1 MPKHLRAVAR
11 EHRFQIAKLKAHA
24 FNFFFAQLTGA
35 PPDCEATF
43 RGAVYKMG
51 GRAQVAR
58 EIRISMYCFERRR
71 SSAIAVLAD
80 QDVDGWV
87 FAESSYAGS
96 EDDQLRTVGQRHA
109 GAVDRLVAKPCAV
122 KLMRIKINDSLL
134 DGRFEYLEIDF
145 QAELGGTMEA
155 LRVVADEKAAHG
167 QSVVC
172 RASDD
177 GEYVDDGQMPQK
189 TIGGVIENIAHGIL
203 RTAHDA
209 LHPINRAQVMAS
221 VYALP
226 ASGAHENVLVVV
238 RHADDFLGHD
248 LADREHQIETA
259 LRNPPIHLGRPRI
272 VQLAFRLLMDE
283 LRRYLAESLNVGSP
297 VMHSE
302 KLYRHGAKHARDL
315 VRWHG
320 SMGAKSRENR
330 LQPVAVILPRV
341 MRQVARAGMY
351 TALIGRYNKH
361 AISSP
366 HLRQTAHKQILQLWK
381 QIAFD
386 TAGGAVETHAANYT
400 FFSPGASRYMTT
412 KANRQALDA
421 MPKRTA

>member
-1 MPKHLRAVAR
+1 MSS
-11 EHRFQIAKLKAHA
+11 
-24 FNFFFAQLTGA
+24 
-35 PPDCEATF
+35 
-43 RGAVYKMG
+43 
-51 GRAQVAR
+51 RAQVVG
-58 EIRISMYCFERRR
+58 EIRISIHRFERRR

-80 QDVDGWV
+80 QRVDGWV

-155 LRVVADEKAAHG
+155 LGVVADEKAAHG

-209 LHPINRAQVMAS
+209 LHPINRPQVMAA

-238 RHADDFLGHD
+238 RHADDLVGHD
-248 LADREHQIETA
+248 LTDGENQIETA
-259 LRNPPIHLGRPRI
+259 LRNQPIHLGRPRI
-272 VQLAFRLLMDE
+272 VQLAFRLLVDE
-283 LRRYLAESLNVGSP
+283 LRRDLAESLNVGSP
-297 VMHSE
+297 VMHAE
-302 KLYRHGAKHARDL
+302 KLYRNSAKHSCDL
-315 VRWHG
+315 LGSHG
-320 SMGAKSRENR
+320 SMRAKSWQNG
-330 LQPVAVILPRV
+330 LQPAAVMLPRV
-341 MRQVARAGMY
+341 ARQLARAGMY
-351 TALIGRYNKH
+351 TAL
-361 AISSP
+361 
-366 HLRQTAHKQILQLWK
+366 
-381 QIAFD
+381 
-386 TAGGAVETHAANYT
+386 
-400 FFSPGASRYMTT
+400 
-412 KANRQALDA
+412 
-421 MPKRTA
+421 